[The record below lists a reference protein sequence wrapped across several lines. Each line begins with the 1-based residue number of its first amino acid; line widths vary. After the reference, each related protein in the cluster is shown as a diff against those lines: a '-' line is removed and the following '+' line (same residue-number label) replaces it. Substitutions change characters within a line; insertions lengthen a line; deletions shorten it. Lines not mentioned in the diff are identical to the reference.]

1 MASATAVVRNLYSGT
16 TSGVLYTDRR
26 NFYLKPSKY
35 AELFPNVTPFLTFTM
50 RANFRTGLQDPVFK
64 LFEHRAPFE
73 RRVMSQNSATPV
85 VIAAAATGAAAESGA
100 ITVDGFTG
108 LNPSTIDAS
117 WEGYQFEVW
126 DSSGTTFKGMVICT
140 EGTGTNTLKVKNLGK
155 TAITTADNDLFVQ
168 KGQATEEGVV
178 SPKAN
183 SDELLVVFNQ
193 AQIFRTPLEITGTLM
208 QASLKGANKDLAR
221 LRRNKMQLH
230 KVNQEGAF
238 LWGESPLGTDLD
250 QSSDTFSDLDKLIRA
265 TSGKPVRTTTG
276 AASAVRLYGATS
288 GDTQSYWG
296 EINKATD
303 TYDDFVDRM
312 EIAFQYVPNS
322 GRKPCFVGGGVMS
335 HLAKKAMEKNSGWAI
350 NVSDSRKSDSGFD
363 IRELITPHG
372 SLDLIYTHSFKYE
385 HKNDMLL
392 IDPANIEYV
401 QYRPSAFRANIKTDD
416 GYDGIKDEY
425 FSDAGLGMTN
435 IKSHQ
440 LMIYTG

>member
-1 MASATAVVRNLYSGT
+1 MASATATVRNLYTGT
-16 TSGVLYTDRR
+16 TSAVLYTDRR
-26 NFYLKPSKY
+26 DFYLKPNKY

-50 RANFRTGLQDPVFK
+50 RANFRTGLTDPVFK

-73 RRVMSQNSATPV
+73 RRVMTTTTALT
-85 VIAAAATGAAAESGA
+85 IAAAATGAAAESA
-100 ITVDGFTG
+100 VLTVGTFTG
-108 LNPSTIDAS
+108 LNPSTVDAS
-117 WEGYQFEVW
+117 WEGYQFEIW
-126 DSSGTTFKGMVICT
+126 DSTGKTFRGLVICS

-155 TAITTADNDLFVQ
+155 TAITTVSGDLMVQ

-178 SPKAN
+178 SPSAN
-183 SDELLVVFNQ
+183 SDELVVVFNQ
-193 AQIFRTPLEITGTLM
+193 AQIFRTPLEITGTLA
-208 QASLKGANKDLAR
+208 QASLRGANKDLAR

-238 LWGESPLGTDLD
+238 LWGESPLGTNLD
-250 QSSDTFSDLDKLIRA
+250 ASSDTFSDLDKLVR
-265 TSGKPVRTTTG
+265 TSGGKPVRTTTG
-276 AASAVRLYGATS
+276 AASAVRLYGASS
-288 GDTQSYWG
+288 GDMQSYWSS
-296 EINKATD
+296 IAKSTD

-416 GYDGIKDEY
+416 GYDGFKDEY
-425 FSDAGLGMTN
+425 FSDAGLGITN

-440 LMIYTG
+440 LMIYT

>member
-1 MASATAVVRNLYSGT
+1 MASADAAVRNVYTGG
-16 TSGVLYTDRR
+16 TSGVLYTDQR

-64 LFEHRAPFE
+64 LFEHKAPFE
-73 RRVMSQNSATPV
+73 RRSCQV
-85 VIAAAATGAAAESGA
+85 VGDDDVVVAAAATGAAAESA
-100 ITVDGFTG
+100 VIDVDNFTG
-108 LNPSTIDAS
+108 LNPSTVDGS
-117 WEGYQFEVW
+117 WEGYQFEFW
-126 DSSGTTFKGMVICT
+126 NEARDTFRGMVICT
-140 EGTGTNTLKVKNLGK
+140 EGTGSNTLKVKNLGK
-155 TAITTADNDLFVQ
+155 TAISTDDNDWFIQ
-168 KGQATEEGVV
+168 KGQATEEGVT
-178 SPKAN
+178 SPEAN

-193 AQIFRTPLEITGTLM
+193 AQIFRTPLEITGTLA

-238 LWGESPLGTDLD
+238 LYGESPLGTNLD
-250 QSSDTFSDLDKLIRA
+250 ASSDTFSDLDKLVR
-265 TSGKPVRTTTG
+265 TSGGKPVRTTTG
-276 AASAVRLYGATS
+276 AASAVRLYGASS
-288 GDTQSYWG
+288 GDYQSYWSG
-296 EINKATD
+296 INKGSD

-425 FSDAGLGMTN
+425 FSDAGLGITN

-440 LMIYTG
+440 LMIYK